1 MILADKI
8 MEERKRNGWSQEEL
22 AQKLGVSRQS
32 VSKWESAQ
40 SVPDLNRILQLADLF
55 SVSTDYL
62 LKDEIESKKDED
74 GLSESVDISKKLRKV
89 SMEEASEFLRENE
102 KKAPLMAFG
111 VSLCIIS
118 PVLLIILAGFS
129 ESGLFGISE
138 NAAAGLG
145 IVTLLLL
152 VSASVFIFIK
162 CSQNDE
168 KYKYLQTQEIETE
181 YGVKGMVKE
190 KKSDFS
196 GKYHTFI
203 ACGVVLCILSCV
215 PLIISSFVS
224 DKGYVYTAMVGVLL
238 VIVSV
243 AVNMFVRVCIING
256 SYDILLQEG
265 DYTTVKKE
273 DNSVIKKVDTI
284 YWCLATAIYLGWSF
298 ITGRWGETW
307 IVWPVAGVSYAVVI
321 SIVKLVIKS
330 EDF

>member
-62 LKDEIESKKDED
+62 LKDEIESKKDGD
-74 GLSESVDISKKLRKV
+74 GLSESVDISKKIRKV
-89 SMEEASEFLRENE
+89 SMEEASDFLRLNE
-102 KKAPLMAFG
+102 KKAPVMALG

-129 ESGLFGISE
+129 CSGLFGISE
-138 NAAAGLG
+138 KIASGLG
-145 IVTLLLL
+145 ITVLLLL
-152 VSASVFIFIK
+152 VSVSVFIFIK
-162 CSQNDE
+162 CCQEDE
-168 KYKYLQTQEIETE
+168 KYKYLETQEIETE
-181 YGVKGMVKE
+181 YGIKGMVKE

-224 DKGYVYTAMVGVLL
+224 DTDYVYTSMVGVLL
-238 VIVSV
+238 IIVSV
-243 AVNMFVRVCIING
+243 AVNMFVRVGIVNG

-265 DYTTVKKE
+265 DYTAAKKE
-273 DNSVIKKVDTI
+273 GNPVIGRVNTI

-298 ITGRWGETW
+298 VTGRWGETW
-307 IVWPVAGVSYAVVI
+307 IIWPVAGVLYAVVE
-321 SIVKLVIKS
+321 SIVKLVIKA
-330 EDF
+330 ED